1 MQILVVQKQMIII
14 FIMIVIGSYLYLKG
28 RLSNDTAKQLSWII
42 VNITNPITLLL
53 AALKETEK
61 VSALDIGNAFICFG
75 IMYAI
80 LIPIAYALPVFLGV
94 GKSERYAYRMLA
106 IFNNV
111 GFIGIPFASAVLGT
125 RSLIFVAIC
134 GLCFNL
140 IFYTYGHFALTRE
153 ALLQKHD
160 DCLKEDSSGNS
171 SFSLRNM
178 INSGTVMAVI
188 TIAVYLS
195 DITVP
200 EGAVTALSY
209 VGGCT
214 TFLSMLV
221 LGVSVAQMIPKE
233 VFSKWRLYAFV
244 AIRQVLVPILLIF
257 VLKPFVN
264 NIIAQSS
271 TAHSSLMLS
280 TIVIMASM
288 PAANLPLMQA
298 KHLGVKDDVL
308 SAGIILTTIASIITI
323 PAVMYFL

>member
-140 IFYTYGHFALTRE
+140 IFYTYGRWALNKE
-153 ALLQKHD
+153 AGKQAQGFGIKNL
-160 DCLKEDSSGNS
+160 
-171 SFSLRNM
+171 

-221 LGVSVAQMIPKE
+221 LGVSVAQMVPKE

-271 TAHSSLMLS
+271 TEHGSLMLS
-280 TIVIMASM
+280 TVIIMASM

-308 SAGIILTTIASIITI
+308 SAGIILTTLASIITI
-323 PAVMYFL
+323 PIVMHFL